1 MIYGI
6 GTDIVAIDRFQRFL
20 DKENSALLERLFT
33 PSERSLCGSRKD
45 AASCLAARFAAKEAF
60 LKALGTGLR
69 DGVSWLDM
77 EVSNDALGK
86 PALTVSGKAAEQ
98 YQVNGLIRTH
108 LSLSHDGGNAVAMVV
123 LESK

>member
-6 GTDIVAIDRFQRFL
+6 GVDIAAVERFQHFL
-20 DKENSALLERLFT
+20 DSGNTALIERLFT
-33 PSERSLCGSRKD
+33 PAERSRCEGRKD

-69 DGVSWLDM
+69 AGLSWHDI
-77 EVSNDALGK
+77 EVTNDELGK
-86 PALTVSGKAAEQ
+86 PELRLAGKAAEV
-98 YQVNGLIRTH
+98 YERHNLARVL

-123 LESK
+123 LESQ

>member
-6 GTDIVAIDRFQRFL
+6 GTDIVAIERFQRFM
-20 DKENSALLERLFT
+20 DAGNSALIERIFT
-33 PSERSLCGSRKD
+33 PGERSRCGGRKD

-69 DGVSWLDM
+69 DGISWHDI
-77 EVSNDALGK
+77 EVSNNDLGK
-86 PALTVSGKAAEQ
+86 PELMLSGKAAEQ
-98 YQVNGLIRTH
+98 FDAKNLVSAH
-108 LSLSHDGGNAVAMVV
+108 LSLSHDGGSAIAMVV

>member
-6 GTDIVAIDRFQRFL
+6 GTDIVAIERFQRFI
-20 DKENSALLERLFT
+20 DTDNSAIIERLFS
-33 PSERSLCGSRKD
+33 PAERSRCGSRKD

-69 DGVSWLDM
+69 DGISWQDM
-77 EVSNDALGK
+77 EVSNNAIGK
-86 PALTVSGKAAEQ
+86 PELMLSGKAAELF
-98 YQVNGLIRTH
+98 QVNGLIGIH
-108 LSLSHDGGNAVAMVV
+108 LSLSHDGGTAIAMVV